1 MYRLRVCVFAS
12 EEMQQSNKRL
22 FERIVE
28 VNDNIK
34 VDYPCLVNAL
44 TLLYGENCIINF
56 SIHRL

>member
-28 VNDNIK
+28 VNDNLKI
-34 VDYPCLVNAL
+34 DYVCIVNAL

>member
-28 VNDNIK
+28 VNDNLKI
-34 VDYPCLVNAL
+34 DYPCIVNAL

>member
-1 MYRLRVCVFAS
+1 MYSLRVYVFAS

-28 VNDNIK
+28 VNDNLKI
-34 VDYPCLVNAL
+34 DYVCIINAL

>member
-12 EEMQQSNKRL
+12 KEMQQSNKRL
-22 FERIVE
+22 FERIVD
-28 VNDNIK
+28 VNDNLKI
-34 VDYPCLVNAL
+34 DYPCIINAL

>member
-28 VNDNIK
+28 VNDNLKI
-34 VDYPCLVNAL
+34 DYVCIINAL

>member
-22 FERIVE
+22 FERVVE
-28 VNDNIK
+28 VDNNLKI
-34 VDYPCLVNAL
+34 DYPCLVNAL

-56 SIHRL
+56 SIYRL

>member
-22 FERIVE
+22 FERVVE
-28 VNDNIK
+28 VNDNLKI
-34 VDYPCLVNAL
+34 DYPCLVNAL

>member
-12 EEMQQSNKRL
+12 ERMQQSNKRL
-22 FERIVE
+22 FERIVD
-28 VNDNIK
+28 VNDNLKI
-34 VDYPCLVNAL
+34 DYPCIINAL

>member
-12 EEMQQSNKRL
+12 EEMQLSNKRL

-28 VNDNIK
+28 VNDNLKI
-34 VDYPCLVNAL
+34 DYPCLVNAL

>member
-28 VNDNIK
+28 VNDNLKI
-34 VDYPCLVNAL
+34 DYPCLVNAL

>member
-28 VNDNIK
+28 VNDNLKI
-34 VDYPCLVNAL
+34 DYPCIINAL

>member
-12 EEMQQSNKRL
+12 EEMQKSNKRL

-44 TLLYGENCIINF
+44 TLLYGEHCIINF